1 MINHIYRLI
10 ILPNYKIMRNI
21 LAFFVLFLLKDSA
34 PPPNTIPHKES
45 IVSSRP
51 PRLFSLCHAFI
62 VICLLILTGV
72 TREKKSEKEVI
83 LEALIRHGGSRALV
97 AEELGIHRSTLW
109 RKIKGYGM
117 DG

>member
-1 MINHIYRLI
+1 M
-10 ILPNYKIMRNI
+10 
-21 LAFFVLFLLKDSA
+21 V
-34 PPPNTIPHKES
+34 
-45 IVSSRP
+45 
-51 PRLFSLCHAFI
+51 
-62 VICLLILTGV
+62 TGV